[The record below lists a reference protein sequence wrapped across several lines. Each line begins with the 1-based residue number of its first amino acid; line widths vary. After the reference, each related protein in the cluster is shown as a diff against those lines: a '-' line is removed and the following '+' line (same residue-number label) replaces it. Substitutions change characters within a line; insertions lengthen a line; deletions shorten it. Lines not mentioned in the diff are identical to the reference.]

1 MKLVYVIKIDFNL
14 NYFLI
19 FDYSEQ
25 FWRKYKNNR
34 KFSTLIINSAHE
46 ETGEVLK
53 YLDDLILNY
62 LNSLYNV
69 IIYIIYIK

>member
-1 MKLVYVIKIDFNL
+1 MV
-14 NYFLI
+14 

-34 KFSTLIINSAHE
+34 KLYTLIINSAHE

-53 YLDDLILNY
+53 YLDALIFINFF
-62 LNSLYNV
+62 SLKI